1 MKRLAFCPYNIIR
14 GEKMKEK
21 PNRIS
26 ELRKA
31 CRLSQERFSDEINVS
46 QGMLSNYE
54 NKGDIPTDML
64 KKIAKYFDVSIDYL
78 LKQSDDCRHHSEHL
92 SNPEYNLVSL
102 YRSLSLNLQ
111 RQVDKIVCLI
121 LSERFT

>member
-1 MKRLAFCPYNIIR
+1 
-14 GEKMKEK
+14 MKEK

-54 NKGDIPTDML
+54 NKGNIPTDML
-64 KKIAKYFDVSIDYL
+64 KKIANYFDVSIDYL
-78 LKQSDDCRHHSEHL
+78 LEQSDDVYEHHSEHL
-92 SNPEYNLVSL
+92 SNSEYNLVSL
-102 YRSLSLNLQ
+102 YRSLSLSLQ
-111 RQVDKIVCLI
+111 RQVDNLVCLI
-121 LSERFT
+121 ISERFT